1 MTTMEDQLQCFYLD
15 GSSQNAS
22 AMLRKCVQDQ
32 SSELEF
38 NCRDDPLRQDLPTDV
53 KDTARMNDIAIQR
66 GITDNNLN
74 GGGKM
79 HTDSLGNG
87 DVIEGFTSK
96 MFITNEGPG
105 KTTIP
110 ENQCPEGFS
119 LCLKTGKCIQRCQ
132 SCIYRDNMKS
142 QQFNEADP
150 CFPEGTYNGVTNEGF
165 IKCTCGSNNQ
175 YCSDKFIQNVFTP
188 DGMLVFGQKIITNV
202 ASPNAVDALFDLGQL

>member
-1 MTTMEDQLQCFYLD
+1 MEDQLQCFYLD
-15 GSSQNAS
+15 ASSQNAS

-32 SSELEF
+32 SSALEF

-53 KDTARMNDIAIQR
+53 KDTARMNNIAIQR
-66 GITDNNLN
+66 GITENHLTGSGKIHTDEPVN
-74 GGGKM
+74 GG
-79 HTDSLGNG
+79 S
-87 DVIEGFTSK
+87 IEGFTSK

-110 ENQCPEGFS
+110 DNQCPEGFS
-119 LCLKTGKCIQRCQ
+119 ICPKTGKCIQKCQ
-132 SCIYRDNMKS
+132 GCIYRDNMKS

-150 CFPEGTYNGVTNEGF
+150 CFPEGTYNGITNEGF
-165 IKCTCGSNNQ
+165 IKCTCGSSNQ
-175 YCSDKFIQNVFTP
+175 YCSEDFIKDVFTP